1 MLATLAPLA
10 IILIALILMFKRV
23 DVRLSLGIS
32 AAALFLIAGKLPQ
45 FFVFITQQMTNE
57 KTVVPICTAMGFAY
71 VLRIT
76 ENPVWATPAKF
87 GQICNNTAVIRVFC
101 FACRRLSELGIN
113 SSQP

>member
-1 MLATLAPLA
+1 MLAALAPLA

-45 FFVFITQQMTNE
+45 LFVLITQQMTNE

-71 VLRIT
+71 VLRLT
-76 ENPVWATPAKF
+76 
-87 GQICNNTAVIRVFC
+87 Q
-101 FACRRLSELGIN
+101 SELHFTHLLLA
-113 SSQP
+113 P

>member
-45 FFVFITQQMTNE
+45 LFVLITQQMTNE

-71 VLRIT
+71 VLRLT
-76 ENPVWATPAKF
+76 QCDRHLTHLLLTPF
-87 GQICNNTAVIRVFC
+87 I
-101 FACRRLSELGIN
+101 
-113 SSQP
+113 